1 MATIFKT
8 VEDVKK
14 AFRNVANGADV
25 LPRHG
30 GFRYGDIDKHSA
42 VLEEILDSDYN
53 KISGFSRSEIFE
65 AVSHLQT
72 QFGTNAYLTDCRAN
86 RVNVSENLYAGIDL
100 KECEDNY
107 FSTVSE
113 AFEATTAQQ
122 APYPV
127 PSISFVTYRYEKS
140 VLPFLCHLF
149 DLRGNRGLV
158 YFQKI
163 TSVNSLGDIKAGDE
177 LGRAGRMPKQP
188 NHAYVATHITNE
200 EIGELADGTTEYE
213 FELNFVP
220 QPGTV
225 VITLDGHTGYFQD
238 FQAEKAQ
245 NNEAILT
252 PVAEALGMATMTY
265 PTEAQQEAGVKTK
278 VKINLAAA
286 GAAGLKVR
294 ADYNRDVE
302 THQGGVERQAKF
314 TMSVEAEHIVTEN
327 ISIYT
332 ETNLYQEALSRAIFG
347 LDWNDEVDRAMAMIY
362 NKEMANKVITE
373 IREKIPATNLLTHD
387 ITSTLAQLDTSVPIG
402 AGSGDNK
409 LFNVQFLA
417 IVMGALNKVINKAS
431 GIDARRFT
439 TFVVNIDVLPI
450 FEGMAKYTQTTVD
463 QEDQMGGMFLAGT
476 YDGIPVVAGYDPII
490 PEGEVIGLFKSKRQD
505 FLTPYVLG
513 TFMDP
518 VIRDIYDQDNLSINK
533 KQMIATIGGKNIAPQ
548 LTGKLTI
555 TGISDLLGI

>member
-1 MATIFKT
+1 MATKFKT

-14 AFRNVANGADV
+14 AFRTVAAGADT

-72 QFGTNAYLTDCRAN
+72 QFGTNAYLSDCRAN
-86 RVNVSENLYAGIDL
+86 RVPVSESLYEGVNLSD
-100 KECEDNY
+100 CEDNY
-107 FSTVSE
+107 YSVCE

-127 PSISFVTYRYEKS
+127 PSISFVTYRYEKT

-163 TSVNSLGDIKAGDE
+163 TAVNGLGTIEKGDE
-177 LGRAGRMPKQP
+177 LGRAGRMPAQP
-188 NHAYVATHITNE
+188 NAFATTHIVNE
-200 EIGELADGTTEYE
+200 EIGELNDGVAEYE
-213 FELNFVP
+213 FELKFVP
-220 QPGTV
+220 HPGTLIV
-225 VITLDGHTGYFQD
+225 TLDGHTGYFQD

-245 NNEAILT
+245 DNKGILT
-252 PVAEALGMATMTY
+252 PVGEALGFATVEY
-265 PTEAQQEAGVKTK
+265 PTEAEQAASKKAK
-278 VKINLAAA
+278 VKINLAVA

-302 THQGGVERQAKF
+302 THQGGVERQARF

-327 ISIYT
+327 ISIFT

-373 IREKIPATNLLTHD
+373 IRDRIPATNLLSHD
-387 ITSTLAQLDTSVPIG
+387 ITSTLALPGGTATG
-402 AGSGDNK
+402 TGDNK
-409 LFNVQFLA
+409 IFNVQFLA
-417 IVMGALNKVINKAS
+417 IVMGALNKVINKSS

-450 FEGMAKYTQTTVD
+450 FEGMDKYTQTTVD

-490 PEGEVIGLFKSKRQD
+490 PEGEVIGLFKSKTQD

-533 KQMIATIGGKNIAPQ
+533 KQMIATIGGKNMAPQ

-555 TGISDLLGI
+555 AGINDLLGI

>member
-1 MATIFKT
+1 MATKFKT

-14 AFRNVANGADV
+14 AFRTVAAGADT

-72 QFGTNAYLTDCRAN
+72 QFGTNAYLSDCRAN
-86 RVNVSENLYAGIDL
+86 RVPVSESLYEGVNLSD
-100 KECEDNY
+100 CEDNY
-107 FSTVSE
+107 YSVCE

-127 PSISFVTYRYEKS
+127 PSISFVTYRYEKT

-163 TSVNSLGDIKAGDE
+163 TAVNSLGTIEKGDE
-177 LGRAGRMPKQP
+177 LGRAGRMPAQP
-188 NHAYVATHITNE
+188 NAFATTHIINE
-200 EIGELADGTTEYE
+200 EIGELNDGVAEYE
-213 FELNFVP
+213 FELKFVP
-220 QPGTV
+220 HPGTLIV
-225 VITLDGHTGYFQD
+225 TLDGHTGYFQD

-245 NNEAILT
+245 DNKGILT
-252 PVAEALGMATMTY
+252 PVGEALGFATVEY
-265 PTEAQQEAGVKTK
+265 PTEAEQAAGKKAK
-278 VKINLAAA
+278 VKINLAVA

-302 THQGGVERQAKF
+302 THQGGVERQARF

-327 ISIYT
+327 ISIFT

-373 IREKIPATNLLTHD
+373 IRDRIPATNLLSHD
-387 ITSTLAQLDTSVPIG
+387 ITSTLALPGGTATG
-402 AGSGDNK
+402 TGDNK
-409 LFNVQFLA
+409 IFNVQFLA
-417 IVMGALNKVINKAS
+417 IVMGALNKVINKSS

-450 FEGMAKYTQTTVD
+450 FEGMDKYTQTTVD

-490 PEGEVIGLFKSKRQD
+490 PEGEVIGLFKSKTQD

-533 KQMIATIGGKNIAPQ
+533 KQMIATIGGKNMAPQ

-555 TGISDLLGI
+555 AGINDLLGI

>member
-1 MATIFKT
+1 MATKFKT

-14 AFRNVANGADV
+14 AFRTVAAGADT

-72 QFGTNAYLTDCRAN
+72 QFGTNAYLSDCRAN
-86 RVNVSENLYAGIDL
+86 RVPVSESLYEGVNLSD
-100 KECEDNY
+100 CEDNY
-107 FSTVSE
+107 YSVCE

-127 PSISFVTYRYEKS
+127 PSISFVTYRYEKT

-163 TSVNSLGDIKAGDE
+163 TAVNSLGTIEKGDE
-177 LGRAGRMPKQP
+177 LGRAGRMPAQP
-188 NHAYVATHITNE
+188 NAFATTHIVNE
-200 EIGELADGTTEYE
+200 EIGELNDGVAEYE
-213 FELNFVP
+213 FELKFVP
-220 QPGTV
+220 HPGTLIV
-225 VITLDGHTGYFQD
+225 TLDGHTGYFQD

-245 NNEAILT
+245 DNKGILT
-252 PVAEALGMATMTY
+252 PVGEALGFATVEY
-265 PTEAQQEAGVKTK
+265 PTEAEQAAGKKAK
-278 VKINLAAA
+278 VKINLAVA

-302 THQGGVERQAKF
+302 THQGGVERQARF

-327 ISIYT
+327 ISIFT

-387 ITSTLAQLDTSVPIG
+387 ITSTLALPGGTATG
-402 AGSGDNK
+402 TGDNK
-409 LFNVQFLA
+409 IFNVQFLA
-417 IVMGALNKVINKAS
+417 IVMGALNKVINKSS

-450 FEGMAKYTQTTVD
+450 FEGMDKYTQTTVD

-490 PEGEVIGLFKSKRQD
+490 PEGEVIGLFKSKTQD

-555 TGISDLLGI
+555 AGINDLLGI

>member
-1 MATIFKT
+1 MATKFKT

-14 AFRNVANGADV
+14 AFRTVAAGADT

-53 KISGFSRSEIFE
+53 KVSGFSRSEIFE

-72 QFGTNAYLTDCRAN
+72 QFGTNAYLSDCRAN
-86 RVNVSENLYAGIDL
+86 RVPVSESLYEGVTL
-100 KECEDNY
+100 SECEDNY
-107 FSTVSE
+107 YSVCE

-127 PSISFVTYRYEKS
+127 PSISFVTYRYEKT

-163 TSVNSLGDIKAGDE
+163 TAVNSLGTIKEGDE
-177 LGRAGRMPKQP
+177 LGRAGRMPAQP
-188 NHAYVATHITNE
+188 NAFATTHIVNE
-200 EIGELADGTTEYE
+200 EIGELNDGVAEYE
-213 FELNFVP
+213 FELKFVP
-220 QPGTV
+220 HPGTLIV
-225 VITLDGHTGYFQD
+225 TLDGHTGYFQD

-245 NNEAILT
+245 DNKGILT
-252 PVAEALGMATMTY
+252 PVGEALGFATVEY
-265 PTEAQQEAGVKTK
+265 PTEAEQAAGKKAK
-278 VKINLAAA
+278 VKINLAVA
-286 GAAGLKVR
+286 GAKGLKVR

-302 THQGGVERQAKF
+302 THQGGVERQARF

-327 ISIYT
+327 ISIFT

-373 IREKIPATNLLTHD
+373 IRDRIPATNLLNHD
-387 ITSTLAQLDTSVPIG
+387 ITSTLALPGGTATG
-402 AGSGDNK
+402 TGDNK
-409 LFNVQFLA
+409 IFNVQFLA
-417 IVMGALNKVINKAS
+417 IVMGALNKVINKSS

-450 FEGMAKYTQTTVD
+450 FEGMDKYTQTTVD

-490 PEGEVIGLFKSKRQD
+490 PEGEVIGLFKSKTQD

-533 KQMIATIGGKNIAPQ
+533 KQMIATIGGKNMAPQ

-555 TGISDLLGI
+555 AGINDLLGI

>member
-1 MATIFKT
+1 MATKFKT

-14 AFRNVANGADV
+14 AFRTVAAGADT

-72 QFGTNAYLTDCRAN
+72 QFGTNAYLSDCRAN
-86 RVNVSENLYAGIDL
+86 RVPVSESLYEGVNLSD
-100 KECEDNY
+100 CEDNY
-107 FSTVSE
+107 YSVCE

-127 PSISFVTYRYEKS
+127 PSISFVTYRYEKT

-163 TSVNSLGDIKAGDE
+163 TAVNSLGTIEKGDE
-177 LGRAGRMPKQP
+177 LGRAGRMPAQP
-188 NHAYVATHITNE
+188 NAFATTHIVNE
-200 EIGELADGTTEYE
+200 EIGELNDGVAEYE
-213 FELNFVP
+213 FELKFVP
-220 QPGTV
+220 HPGTLIV
-225 VITLDGHTGYFQD
+225 TLDGHTGYFQD

-245 NNEAILT
+245 DNKGILT
-252 PVAEALGMATMTY
+252 PVGEALGFATVEY
-265 PTEAQQEAGVKTK
+265 PTEAEQAAGKKAK
-278 VKINLAAA
+278 VKINLAVA

-302 THQGGVERQAKF
+302 THQGGVERQARF

-327 ISIYT
+327 ISIFT

-387 ITSTLAQLDTSVPIG
+387 ITSTLALPGGTATG
-402 AGSGDNK
+402 TGDNK
-409 LFNVQFLA
+409 IFNVQFLA
-417 IVMGALNKVINKAS
+417 IVMGALNKVINKSS

-490 PEGEVIGLFKSKRQD
+490 PEGEVIGLFKSKSQD

-518 VIRDIYDQDNLSINK
+518 VIRDIYDQDNLAINK
-533 KQMIATIGGKNIAPQ
+533 KQMIATIGGKNMAPQ

-555 TGISDLLGI
+555 AGINDLLGI

>member
-1 MATIFKT
+1 MATKFKT

-14 AFRNVANGADV
+14 AFRTVAAGADT

-72 QFGTNAYLTDCRAN
+72 QFGTNAYLSDCRAN
-86 RVNVSENLYAGIDL
+86 RVPVSESLYEGVTL
-100 KECEDNY
+100 SECEDNY
-107 FSTVSE
+107 YSVCE

-127 PSISFVTYRYEKS
+127 PSISFVTYRYEKT

-163 TSVNSLGDIKAGDE
+163 TAVNSLGTIEKGDE
-177 LGRAGRMPKQP
+177 LGRAGRMPAQP
-188 NHAYVATHITNE
+188 NAFATTHIVNE
-200 EIGELADGTTEYE
+200 EIGELNDGVAEYE
-213 FELNFVP
+213 FELKFVP
-220 QPGTV
+220 HPGTLIV
-225 VITLDGHTGYFQD
+225 TLDGHTGYFQD

-245 NNEAILT
+245 DNKGILT
-252 PVAEALGMATMTY
+252 PVGEALGFATVEY
-265 PTEAQQEAGVKTK
+265 PTEAEQAAGKKAK
-278 VKINLAAA
+278 VKINLAVA

-302 THQGGVERQAKF
+302 THQGGVERQARF

-327 ISIYT
+327 ISIFT

-373 IREKIPATNLLTHD
+373 IRDRIPATNLLSHD
-387 ITSTLAQLDTSVPIG
+387 ITSTLALPGGTATG
-402 AGSGDNK
+402 TGDNK
-409 LFNVQFLA
+409 IFNVQFLA
-417 IVMGALNKVINKAS
+417 IVMGALNKVINKSS

-450 FEGMAKYTQTTVD
+450 FEGMDKYTQTTVD

-490 PEGEVIGLFKSKRQD
+490 PEGEVIGLFKSKTQD

-518 VIRDIYDQDNLSINK
+518 VIRDIYDQDNLAINK
-533 KQMIATIGGKNIAPQ
+533 KQMIATIGGKNMAPQ

-555 TGISDLLGI
+555 AGINDLLGI

>member
-1 MATIFKT
+1 MATKFKT

-14 AFRNVANGADV
+14 DFRKKKKEKNK
-25 LPRHG
+25 LHRQG
-30 GFRYGDIDKHSA
+30 GLRYGDIDKHSA

-53 KISGFSRSEIFE
+53 KVSGFSRSEIFE

-72 QFGTNAYLTDCRAN
+72 QFGTNAYLSDCRAN
-86 RVNVSENLYAGIDL
+86 RVPVSESLYEGVTL
-100 KECEDNY
+100 SECEDNY
-107 FSTVSE
+107 YSVCE

-127 PSISFVTYRYEKS
+127 PSISFVTYRYEKT

-163 TSVNSLGDIKAGDE
+163 TAVNSLGTIKEGDE
-177 LGRAGRMPKQP
+177 LGRAGRMPAQP
-188 NHAYVATHITNE
+188 NAFATTHIVNE
-200 EIGELADGTTEYE
+200 EIGELNDGVAEYE
-213 FELNFVP
+213 FELKFVP
-220 QPGTV
+220 HPGTLIV
-225 VITLDGHTGYFQD
+225 TLDGHTGYFQD

-245 NNEAILT
+245 DNKGILT
-252 PVAEALGMATMTY
+252 PVGEALGFATVEY
-265 PTEAQQEAGVKTK
+265 PTEAEQAAGKKAK
-278 VKINLAAA
+278 VKINLAVA

-302 THQGGVERQAKF
+302 THQGGVERQARF

-327 ISIYT
+327 ISIFT

-373 IREKIPATNLLTHD
+373 IRDRIPATNLLSHD
-387 ITSTLAQLDTSVPIG
+387 ITSTLALPGGTATG
-402 AGSGDNK
+402 TGDNK
-409 LFNVQFLA
+409 IFNVQFLA
-417 IVMGALNKVINKAS
+417 IVMGALNKVINKSS

-450 FEGMAKYTQTTVD
+450 FEGMDKYTQTTVD
-463 QEDQMGGMFLAGT
+463 QEEQMGGMFLAGT
-476 YDGIPVVAGYDPII
+476 YVVISVVACYDPII
-490 PEGEVIGLFKSKRQD
+490 PEVEVIGLFKSKSQD

-555 TGISDLLGI
+555 TGINDLLGI

>member
-1 MATIFKT
+1 MATKFKT

-14 AFRNVANGADV
+14 AFRTVAAGADT

-72 QFGTNAYLTDCRAN
+72 QFGTNAYLSDCRAN
-86 RVNVSENLYAGIDL
+86 RVPVSESLYEGVNLSD
-100 KECEDNY
+100 CEDNY
-107 FSTVSE
+107 YSVCE

-127 PSISFVTYRYEKS
+127 PSISFVTYRYEKT

-163 TSVNSLGDIKAGDE
+163 TAVNSLGTIEKGDE
-177 LGRAGRMPKQP
+177 LGRAGRMPAQP
-188 NHAYVATHITNE
+188 NAFATTHIINE
-200 EIGELADGTTEYE
+200 EIGELNDGVAEYE
-213 FELNFVP
+213 FELKFVP
-220 QPGTV
+220 HPGTLIV
-225 VITLDGHTGYFQD
+225 TLDGHTGYFQD

-245 NNEAILT
+245 DNKGILT
-252 PVAEALGMATMTY
+252 PVGEALGFATVEY
-265 PTEAQQEAGVKTK
+265 PTEAEQAAGKKAK
-278 VKINLAAA
+278 VKINLAVA

-302 THQGGVERQAKF
+302 THQGGVERQARF

-327 ISIYT
+327 ISIFT

-387 ITSTLAQLDTSVPIG
+387 ITSTLALPGGTATG
-402 AGSGDNK
+402 TGDNK
-409 LFNVQFLA
+409 IFNVQFLA
-417 IVMGALNKVINKAS
+417 IVMGALNKVINKSS

-450 FEGMAKYTQTTVD
+450 FEGMDKYTQTTVD

-490 PEGEVIGLFKSKRQD
+490 PEGEVIGLFKSKTQD

-533 KQMIATIGGKNIAPQ
+533 KQMIATIGGKNMAPQ

-555 TGISDLLGI
+555 AGINDLLGI

>member
-1 MATIFKT
+1 MATKFKT

-14 AFRNVANGADV
+14 AFRTVAAGADT

-53 KISGFSRSEIFE
+53 KVSGFSRSEIFE

-72 QFGTNAYLTDCRAN
+72 QFGTNAYLSDCRAN
-86 RVNVSENLYAGIDL
+86 RVPVSESLYEGVNLSD
-100 KECEDNY
+100 CEDNY
-107 FSTVSE
+107 YSVCE

-127 PSISFVTYRYEKS
+127 PSISFVTYRYEKT

-163 TSVNSLGDIKAGDE
+163 TAVNSLGTIEKGDE
-177 LGRAGRMPKQP
+177 LGRAGRMPAQP
-188 NHAYVATHITNE
+188 NAFATTHIVNE
-200 EIGELADGTTEYE
+200 EIGELNDGVAEYE
-213 FELNFVP
+213 FELKFVP
-220 QPGTV
+220 HPGTLIV
-225 VITLDGHTGYFQD
+225 TLDGHTGYFQD

-245 NNEAILT
+245 DNKGILT
-252 PVAEALGMATMTY
+252 PVGEALGFATVEY
-265 PTEAQQEAGVKTK
+265 PTEAEQAAGKKAK

-302 THQGGVERQAKF
+302 THQGGVERQARF

-327 ISIYT
+327 ISVFT

-373 IREKIPATNLLTHD
+373 IRDRIPATNLLSHD
-387 ITSTLAQLDTSVPIG
+387 ITSTLALPGGTATG
-402 AGSGDNK
+402 TGDNK
-409 LFNVQFLA
+409 IFNVQFLA
-417 IVMGALNKVINKAS
+417 IVMGALNKVINKSS

-450 FEGMAKYTQTTVD
+450 FEGMDKYTQTTVD

-490 PEGEVIGLFKSKRQD
+490 PEGEVIGLFKSKSQD

-533 KQMIATIGGKNIAPQ
+533 KQMIATIGGKNMAPQ

-555 TGISDLLGI
+555 AGINDLLGI

>member
-1 MATIFKT
+1 MATKFKT

-14 AFRNVANGADV
+14 AFRTVAAGADT

-72 QFGTNAYLTDCRAN
+72 QFGTNAYLSDCRAN
-86 RVNVSENLYAGIDL
+86 RVPVSESLYEGVNLSD
-100 KECEDNY
+100 CEDNY
-107 FSTVSE
+107 YSVCE

-127 PSISFVTYRYEKS
+127 PSISFVTYRYEKT

-163 TSVNSLGDIKAGDE
+163 TAVNGLGTIEKGDE
-177 LGRAGRMPKQP
+177 LGRAGRMPAQP
-188 NHAYVATHITNE
+188 NAFATTHIVNE
-200 EIGELADGTTEYE
+200 EIGELNDGVAEYE
-213 FELNFVP
+213 FELKFVP
-220 QPGTV
+220 HPGTLIV
-225 VITLDGHTGYFQD
+225 TLDGHTGYFQD

-245 NNEAILT
+245 DNKGILT
-252 PVAEALGMATMTY
+252 PVGEALGFATVEY
-265 PTEAQQEAGVKTK
+265 PTEAEQAAGKKAK
-278 VKINLAAA
+278 VKINLAVA

-302 THQGGVERQAKF
+302 THQGGVERQARF

-327 ISIYT
+327 ISIFT

-387 ITSTLAQLDTSVPIG
+387 ITSTLALPGGTATG
-402 AGSGDNK
+402 TGDNK
-409 LFNVQFLA
+409 IFNVQFLA
-417 IVMGALNKVINKAS
+417 IVMGALNKVINKSS

-450 FEGMAKYTQTTVD
+450 FEGMDKYTQTTVD

-490 PEGEVIGLFKSKRQD
+490 PEGEVIGLFKSKTQD

-555 TGISDLLGI
+555 TGINDLLGI

>member
-1 MATIFKT
+1 MATKFKT

-14 AFRNVANGADV
+14 AFRTVAAGADT

-72 QFGTNAYLTDCRAN
+72 QFGTNAYLSDCRAN
-86 RVNVSENLYAGIDL
+86 RVPVSESLYEGVTL
-100 KECEDNY
+100 SECEDNY
-107 FSTVSE
+107 YSVCE

-127 PSISFVTYRYEKS
+127 PSISFVTYRYEKT

-163 TSVNSLGDIKAGDE
+163 TAVNGLGTIEKGDE
-177 LGRAGRMPKQP
+177 LGRAGRMPAQP
-188 NHAYVATHITNE
+188 NAFATTHIVNE
-200 EIGELADGTTEYE
+200 EIGELNDGVAEYE
-213 FELNFVP
+213 FELKFVP
-220 QPGTV
+220 HPGTLIV
-225 VITLDGHTGYFQD
+225 TLDGHTGYFQD

-245 NNEAILT
+245 DNKGILT
-252 PVAEALGMATMTY
+252 PVGEALGFATVEY
-265 PTEAQQEAGVKTK
+265 PTEAEQAAGKKAK
-278 VKINLAAA
+278 VKINLAVA

-302 THQGGVERQAKF
+302 THQGGVERQARF

-327 ISIYT
+327 ISIFT

-387 ITSTLAQLDTSVPIG
+387 ITSTLALPGGTATG
-402 AGSGDNK
+402 TGDNK
-409 LFNVQFLA
+409 IFNVQFLA
-417 IVMGALNKVINKAS
+417 IVMGALNKVINKSS

-450 FEGMAKYTQTTVD
+450 FEGMDKYTQTTVD

-490 PEGEVIGLFKSKRQD
+490 PEGEVIGLFKSKTQD

-533 KQMIATIGGKNIAPQ
+533 KQMIATIGGKNMAPQ

-555 TGISDLLGI
+555 AGINDLLGI

>member
-1 MATIFKT
+1 MATKFKT

-14 AFRNVANGADV
+14 AFRTVAAGADT

-72 QFGTNAYLTDCRAN
+72 QFGTNAYLSDCRAN
-86 RVNVSENLYAGIDL
+86 RVPVSESLYEGVTL
-100 KECEDNY
+100 SECEDNY
-107 FSTVSE
+107 YSVCE

-127 PSISFVTYRYEKS
+127 PSISFVTYRYEKT

-163 TSVNSLGDIKAGDE
+163 TAVNSLGTIKEGDE
-177 LGRAGRMPKQP
+177 LGRAGRMPAQP
-188 NHAYVATHITNE
+188 NAFATTHIVNE
-200 EIGELADGTTEYE
+200 EIGELNDGVAEYE
-213 FELNFVP
+213 FELKFVP
-220 QPGTV
+220 HPGTLIV
-225 VITLDGHTGYFQD
+225 TLDGHTGYFQD

-245 NNEAILT
+245 DNKGILT
-252 PVAEALGMATMTY
+252 PVGEALGFATVEY
-265 PTEAQQEAGVKTK
+265 PTEAEQAAGKKAK

-302 THQGGVERQAKF
+302 THQGGVERQARF

-327 ISIYT
+327 ISIFT

-387 ITSTLAQLDTSVPIG
+387 ITSTLALPGGTATG
-402 AGSGDNK
+402 TGDNK
-409 LFNVQFLA
+409 IFNVQFLA
-417 IVMGALNKVINKAS
+417 IVMGALNKVINKSS

-450 FEGMAKYTQTTVD
+450 FEGMDKYTQTTVD

-490 PEGEVIGLFKSKRQD
+490 PEGEVIGLFKSKTQD

-518 VIRDIYDQDNLSINK
+518 VIRDIYDPDNLSINK

-555 TGISDLLGI
+555 TGINDLLGI

>member
-1 MATIFKT
+1 MATKFKT

-14 AFRNVANGADV
+14 AFRTVAAGADT

-53 KISGFSRSEIFE
+53 KVSGFSRSEIFE

-72 QFGTNAYLTDCRAN
+72 QFGTNAYLSDCRAN
-86 RVNVSENLYAGIDL
+86 RVPVSESLYEGVTL
-100 KECEDNY
+100 SECEDNY
-107 FSTVSE
+107 YSVCE

-127 PSISFVTYRYEKS
+127 PSISFVTYRYEKT

-163 TSVNSLGDIKAGDE
+163 TAVNSLGTIKEGDE
-177 LGRAGRMPKQP
+177 LGRAGRMPAQP
-188 NHAYVATHITNE
+188 NAFATTHIVNE
-200 EIGELADGTTEYE
+200 EIGELNDGVAEYE
-213 FELNFVP
+213 FELKFVP
-220 QPGTV
+220 HPGTLIV
-225 VITLDGHTGYFQD
+225 TLDGHTGYFQD

-245 NNEAILT
+245 DNKGILT
-252 PVAEALGMATMTY
+252 PVGEALGFATVEY
-265 PTEAQQEAGVKTK
+265 PTEAEQAAGKKAK

-302 THQGGVERQAKF
+302 THQGGVERQARF

-327 ISIYT
+327 ISVFT

-387 ITSTLAQLDTSVPIG
+387 ITSTLALPGGTATG
-402 AGSGDNK
+402 TGDNK
-409 LFNVQFLA
+409 IFNVQFLA
-417 IVMGALNKVINKAS
+417 IVMGALNKVINKSS

-450 FEGMAKYTQTTVD
+450 FEGMDKYTQTTVD

-490 PEGEVIGLFKSKRQD
+490 PEGEVIGLFKSKSQD

-555 TGISDLLGI
+555 TGINDLLGI

>member
-1 MATIFKT
+1 MATKFKT

-14 AFRNVANGADV
+14 AFRTVAAGADT

-53 KISGFSRSEIFE
+53 KVSGFSRSEIFE

-72 QFGTNAYLTDCRAN
+72 QFGTNAYLSDCRAN
-86 RVNVSENLYAGIDL
+86 RVPVSESLYEGVTL
-100 KECEDNY
+100 SECEDNY
-107 FSTVSE
+107 YSVCE

-127 PSISFVTYRYEKS
+127 PSISFVTYRYEKT

-163 TSVNSLGDIKAGDE
+163 TAVNSLGTIEKGDE
-177 LGRAGRMPKQP
+177 LGRAGRMPAQP
-188 NHAYVATHITNE
+188 NAFATTHIVNE
-200 EIGELADGTTEYE
+200 EIGELNDGVAEYE
-213 FELNFVP
+213 FELKFVP
-220 QPGTV
+220 HPGTLIV
-225 VITLDGHTGYFQD
+225 TLDGHTGYFQD

-245 NNEAILT
+245 DNKGILT
-252 PVAEALGMATMTY
+252 PVGEALGFATVEY
-265 PTEAQQEAGVKTK
+265 PTEAEQAAGKKAK
-278 VKINLAAA
+278 VKINLAVA
-286 GAAGLKVR
+286 GAKGLKVR

-302 THQGGVERQAKF
+302 THQGGVERQARF

-327 ISIYT
+327 ISIFT

-387 ITSTLAQLDTSVPIG
+387 ITSTLALPGGTATG
-402 AGSGDNK
+402 TGDNK
-409 LFNVQFLA
+409 IFNVQFLA
-417 IVMGALNKVINKAS
+417 IVMGALNKVINKSS

-450 FEGMAKYTQTTVD
+450 FEGMDKYTQTTVD

-490 PEGEVIGLFKSKRQD
+490 PEGEVIGLFKSKTQD

-533 KQMIATIGGKNIAPQ
+533 KQMIATIGGKNMAPQ

-555 TGISDLLGI
+555 AGINDLLGI

>member
-1 MATIFKT
+1 MATKFKT

-14 AFRNVANGADV
+14 AFRTVAAGADT

-72 QFGTNAYLTDCRAN
+72 QFGTNAYLSDCRAN
-86 RVNVSENLYAGIDL
+86 RVPVSESLYEGVTL
-100 KECEDNY
+100 SECEDNY
-107 FSTVSE
+107 YSVCE

-127 PSISFVTYRYEKS
+127 PSISFVTYRYEKT

-163 TSVNSLGDIKAGDE
+163 TAVNSLGTIEKGDE
-177 LGRAGRMPKQP
+177 LGRAGRMPAQP
-188 NHAYVATHITNE
+188 NAFATTHIVNE
-200 EIGELADGTTEYE
+200 EIGELNDGVAEYE
-213 FELNFVP
+213 FELKFVP
-220 QPGTV
+220 HPGTLIV
-225 VITLDGHTGYFQD
+225 TLDGHTGYFQD

-245 NNEAILT
+245 DNKGILT
-252 PVAEALGMATMTY
+252 PVGEALGFATVEY
-265 PTEAQQEAGVKTK
+265 PTEAEQAAGKKAK
-278 VKINLAAA
+278 VKINLAVA

-302 THQGGVERQAKF
+302 THQGGVERQARF

-327 ISIYT
+327 ISIFT

-373 IREKIPATNLLTHD
+373 IRDRIPATNLLNHD
-387 ITSTLAQLDTSVPIG
+387 ITSTLALPGGTATG
-402 AGSGDNK
+402 TGDNK
-409 LFNVQFLA
+409 IFNVQFLA
-417 IVMGALNKVINKAS
+417 IVMGALNKVINKSS

-450 FEGMAKYTQTTVD
+450 FEGMDKYTQTTVD
-463 QEDQMGGMFLAGT
+463 QEDQMGG
-476 YDGIPVVAGYDPII
+476 
-490 PEGEVIGLFKSKRQD
+490 
-505 FLTPYVLG
+505 
-513 TFMDP
+513 
-518 VIRDIYDQDNLSINK
+518 
-533 KQMIATIGGKNIAPQ
+533 
-548 LTGKLTI
+548 
-555 TGISDLLGI
+555 ISWYLRRNPCCSWL

>member
-1 MATIFKT
+1 MATKFKT

-14 AFRNVANGADV
+14 AFRTVAAGADT

-53 KISGFSRSEIFE
+53 KVSGFSRSEIFE

-72 QFGTNAYLTDCRAN
+72 QFGTNAYLSDCRAN
-86 RVNVSENLYAGIDL
+86 RVPVSESLYEGVTL
-100 KECEDNY
+100 SECEDNY
-107 FSTVSE
+107 YSVCE

-127 PSISFVTYRYEKS
+127 PSISFVTYRYEKT

-149 DLRGNRGLV
+149 DLRGSRGLV

-163 TSVNSLGDIKAGDE
+163 TAVNSLGTIKEGDE
-177 LGRAGRMPKQP
+177 LGRAGRMPAQP
-188 NHAYVATHITNE
+188 NAFATTHIVNE
-200 EIGELADGTTEYE
+200 EIGELNDGVAEYE
-213 FELNFVP
+213 FELKFVP
-220 QPGTV
+220 HPGTLIV
-225 VITLDGHTGYFQD
+225 TLDGHTGYFQD

-245 NNEAILT
+245 DNKGILT
-252 PVAEALGMATMTY
+252 PVGEALGFATVEY
-265 PTEAQQEAGVKTK
+265 PTEAEQAAGKKAK
-278 VKINLAAA
+278 VKINLAVA

-302 THQGGVERQAKF
+302 THQGGVERQARF

-327 ISIYT
+327 ISIFT

-373 IREKIPATNLLTHD
+373 IRDRIPATNLLSHD
-387 ITSTLAQLDTSVPIG
+387 ITSTLALPGGTATG
-402 AGSGDNK
+402 TGDNK
-409 LFNVQFLA
+409 IFNVQFLA
-417 IVMGALNKVINKAS
+417 IVMGALNKVINKSS

-450 FEGMAKYTQTTVD
+450 FEGMDKYTQTTVD

-490 PEGEVIGLFKSKRQD
+490 PEGEVIGLFKSKSQD

-533 KQMIATIGGKNIAPQ
+533 KQMIATIGGKNMAPQ

-555 TGISDLLGI
+555 TGINDLLGI

>member
-1 MATIFKT
+1 MATKFKT

-14 AFRNVANGADV
+14 AFRTVAAGADT

-72 QFGTNAYLTDCRAN
+72 QFGTNAYLSDCRAN
-86 RVNVSENLYAGIDL
+86 RVPVSESLYEGVNLSD
-100 KECEDNY
+100 CEDNY
-107 FSTVSE
+107 YSVCE

-127 PSISFVTYRYEKS
+127 PSISFVTYRYEKT

-163 TSVNSLGDIKAGDE
+163 TAVNGLGTIEKGDE
-177 LGRAGRMPKQP
+177 LGRAGRMPAQP
-188 NHAYVATHITNE
+188 NAFATTHIVNE
-200 EIGELADGTTEYE
+200 EIGELNDGVAEYE
-213 FELNFVP
+213 FELKFVP
-220 QPGTV
+220 HPGTLIV
-225 VITLDGHTGYFQD
+225 TLDGHTGYFQD

-245 NNEAILT
+245 DNKGILT
-252 PVAEALGMATMTY
+252 PVGEALGFATVEY
-265 PTEAQQEAGVKTK
+265 PTEAEQAAGKKAK
-278 VKINLAAA
+278 VKINLAVA

-302 THQGGVERQAKF
+302 THQGGVERQARF

-327 ISIYT
+327 ISIFT

-373 IREKIPATNLLTHD
+373 IRDRIPATNLLNHD
-387 ITSTLAQLDTSVPIG
+387 ITSTLALPGGTATG
-402 AGSGDNK
+402 TGDNK
-409 LFNVQFLA
+409 IFNVQFLA
-417 IVMGALNKVINKAS
+417 IVMGALNKVINKSS

-450 FEGMAKYTQTTVD
+450 FEGMDKYTQTTVD

-490 PEGEVIGLFKSKRQD
+490 PEGEVIGLFKSKTQD

-533 KQMIATIGGKNIAPQ
+533 KQMIATIGGKNMAPQ

-555 TGISDLLGI
+555 AGINDLLGI

>member
-1 MATIFKT
+1 MATKFKT

-14 AFRNVANGADV
+14 AFRTVAAGADT

-72 QFGTNAYLTDCRAN
+72 QFGTNAYLSDCRAN
-86 RVNVSENLYAGIDL
+86 RVPVSESLYEGVNLSD
-100 KECEDNY
+100 CEDNY
-107 FSTVSE
+107 YSVCE

-127 PSISFVTYRYEKS
+127 PSISFVTYRYEKT

-163 TSVNSLGDIKAGDE
+163 TAVNSLGTIEKGDE
-177 LGRAGRMPKQP
+177 LGRAGRMPAQP
-188 NHAYVATHITNE
+188 NAFATTHIVNE
-200 EIGELADGTTEYE
+200 EIGELNDGVAEYE
-213 FELNFVP
+213 FELKFVP
-220 QPGTV
+220 HPGTLIV
-225 VITLDGHTGYFQD
+225 TLDGHTGYFQD

-245 NNEAILT
+245 DNKGILT
-252 PVAEALGMATMTY
+252 PVGEALGFATVEY
-265 PTEAQQEAGVKTK
+265 PTEAEQAAGKKAK
-278 VKINLAAA
+278 VKINLAVA
-286 GAAGLKVR
+286 GAKGLKVR

-302 THQGGVERQAKF
+302 THQGGVERQARF

-327 ISIYT
+327 ISIFT

-373 IREKIPATNLLTHD
+373 IRDRIPATNLLNHD
-387 ITSTLAQLDTSVPIG
+387 ITSTLALPGGTATG
-402 AGSGDNK
+402 TGDNK
-409 LFNVQFLA
+409 IFNVQFLA
-417 IVMGALNKVINKAS
+417 IVMGALNKVINKSS

-450 FEGMAKYTQTTVD
+450 FEGMDKYTQTTID

-490 PEGEVIGLFKSKRQD
+490 PEGEVIGLFKSKSQD

-533 KQMIATIGGKNIAPQ
+533 KQMIATIGGKNMAPQ

-555 TGISDLLGI
+555 AGINDLLGI

>member
-1 MATIFKT
+1 MATKFKT

-14 AFRNVANGADV
+14 AFRTVAAGADT

-53 KISGFSRSEIFE
+53 KVSGFSRSEIFE

-72 QFGTNAYLTDCRAN
+72 QFGTNAYLSDCRAN
-86 RVNVSENLYAGIDL
+86 RVPVSESLYEGVTL
-100 KECEDNY
+100 SECEDNY
-107 FSTVSE
+107 YSVCE

-127 PSISFVTYRYEKS
+127 PSISFVTYRYEKT

-163 TSVNSLGDIKAGDE
+163 TAVNSLGTIEKGDE
-177 LGRAGRMPKQP
+177 LGRAGRMPAQP
-188 NHAYVATHITNE
+188 NAFATTHIVNE
-200 EIGELADGTTEYE
+200 EIGELNDGVAEYE
-213 FELNFVP
+213 FELKFVP
-220 QPGTV
+220 HPGTLIV
-225 VITLDGHTGYFQD
+225 TLDGHTGYFQD

-245 NNEAILT
+245 DNKGILT
-252 PVAEALGMATMTY
+252 PVGEALGFATVEY
-265 PTEAQQEAGVKTK
+265 PTEAEQAAGKKAK

-302 THQGGVERQAKF
+302 THQGGVERQARF

-327 ISIYT
+327 ISVFT

-373 IREKIPATNLLTHD
+373 IRDRIPATNLLSHD
-387 ITSTLAQLDTSVPIG
+387 ITSTLALPGGTATG
-402 AGSGDNK
+402 TGDNK
-409 LFNVQFLA
+409 IFNVQFLA

-450 FEGMAKYTQTTVD
+450 FEGMDKYTQTTVD

-490 PEGEVIGLFKSKRQD
+490 PEGEVIGLFKSKSQD

-555 TGISDLLGI
+555 TGINDLLGI

>member
-1 MATIFKT
+1 MATKFKT

-14 AFRNVANGADV
+14 AFRTVAAGADT

-72 QFGTNAYLTDCRAN
+72 QFGTNAYLSDCRAN
-86 RVNVSENLYAGIDL
+86 RVPVSESLYEGVTL
-100 KECEDNY
+100 SECEDNY
-107 FSTVSE
+107 YSVCE

-127 PSISFVTYRYEKS
+127 PSISFVTYRYEKT

-163 TSVNSLGDIKAGDE
+163 TAVNSLGTIKEGDE
-177 LGRAGRMPKQP
+177 LGRAGRMPAQP
-188 NHAYVATHITNE
+188 NAFATTHIVNE
-200 EIGELADGTTEYE
+200 EIGELNDGVAEYE
-213 FELNFVP
+213 FELKFVP
-220 QPGTV
+220 HPGTLIV
-225 VITLDGHTGYFQD
+225 TLDGHTGYFQD

-245 NNEAILT
+245 DNKGILT
-252 PVAEALGMATMTY
+252 PVGEALGFATVEY
-265 PTEAQQEAGVKTK
+265 PTEAEQAAGKKAK
-278 VKINLAAA
+278 VKINLAVA

-302 THQGGVERQAKF
+302 THQGGVERQARF

-327 ISIYT
+327 ISIFT

-387 ITSTLAQLDTSVPIG
+387 ITSTLALPGGTATG
-402 AGSGDNK
+402 TGDNK
-409 LFNVQFLA
+409 IFNVQFLA
-417 IVMGALNKVINKAS
+417 IVMGALNKVINKSS

-450 FEGMAKYTQTTVD
+450 FEGMDKYTQTTVD

-490 PEGEVIGLFKSKRQD
+490 PEGEVIGLFKSKTQD

-518 VIRDIYDQDNLSINK
+518 VIRDIYDQDNLAINK
-533 KQMIATIGGKNIAPQ
+533 KQMIATIGGKNMAPQ

-555 TGISDLLGI
+555 AGINDLLGI

>member
-1 MATIFKT
+1 MATKFKT

-14 AFRNVANGADV
+14 AFRTVAAGADT

-72 QFGTNAYLTDCRAN
+72 QFGTNAYLSDCRAN
-86 RVNVSENLYAGIDL
+86 RVPVSESLYEGVNLSD
-100 KECEDNY
+100 CEDNY
-107 FSTVSE
+107 YSVCE

-127 PSISFVTYRYEKS
+127 PSISFVTYRYEKT

-163 TSVNSLGDIKAGDE
+163 TAVNSLGTIEKGDE
-177 LGRAGRMPKQP
+177 LGRAGRMPAQP
-188 NHAYVATHITNE
+188 NAFATTHIVNE
-200 EIGELADGTTEYE
+200 EIGELNDGVAEYE
-213 FELNFVP
+213 FELKFVP
-220 QPGTV
+220 HPGTLIV
-225 VITLDGHTGYFQD
+225 TLDGHTGYFQD

-245 NNEAILT
+245 DNKGILT
-252 PVAEALGMATMTY
+252 PVGEALGFATVEY
-265 PTEAQQEAGVKTK
+265 PTEAEQAAGKKAK
-278 VKINLAAA
+278 VKINLAVA

-302 THQGGVERQAKF
+302 THQGGVERQARF

-327 ISIYT
+327 ISIFT

-387 ITSTLAQLDTSVPIG
+387 ITSTLALPGGTATG
-402 AGSGDNK
+402 TGDNK
-409 LFNVQFLA
+409 IFNVQFLA
-417 IVMGALNKVINKAS
+417 IVMGALNKVINKSS

-450 FEGMAKYTQTTVD
+450 FEGMDKYTQTTVD

-490 PEGEVIGLFKSKRQD
+490 PEGEVIGLFKSKTQD

-518 VIRDIYDQDNLSINK
+518 VIRDIYDQDNLSLNK
-533 KQMIATIGGKNIAPQ
+533 KHMIATIGGKNMAPQ

-555 TGISDLLGI
+555 AGINDLLGI

>member
-1 MATIFKT
+1 MATKFKT

-14 AFRNVANGADV
+14 AFRTVAAGADT

-65 AVSHLQT
+65 AVSHFQT
-72 QFGTNAYLTDCRAN
+72 QFGTNAYLSDCRAN
-86 RVNVSENLYAGIDL
+86 RVPVSESLYEGVNLSD
-100 KECEDNY
+100 CEDNY
-107 FSTVSE
+107 YSVCE

-127 PSISFVTYRYEKS
+127 PSISFVTYRYEKT

-163 TSVNSLGDIKAGDE
+163 TAVNSLGTIEKGDE
-177 LGRAGRMPKQP
+177 LGRAGRMPAQP
-188 NHAYVATHITNE
+188 NAFATTHIVNE
-200 EIGELADGTTEYE
+200 EIGELNDGVAEYE
-213 FELNFVP
+213 FELKFVP
-220 QPGTV
+220 HPGTLIV
-225 VITLDGHTGYFQD
+225 TLDGHTGYFQD

-245 NNEAILT
+245 DNKGILT
-252 PVAEALGMATMTY
+252 PVGEALGFATVEY
-265 PTEAQQEAGVKTK
+265 PTEAEQAAGKKAK
-278 VKINLAAA
+278 VKINLAVA

-302 THQGGVERQAKF
+302 THQGGVERQARF

-327 ISIYT
+327 ISIFT

-373 IREKIPATNLLTHD
+373 IRDRIPATNLLNHD
-387 ITSTLAQLDTSVPIG
+387 ITSTLALPGGTATG
-402 AGSGDNK
+402 TGDNK
-409 LFNVQFLA
+409 IFNVQFLA
-417 IVMGALNKVINKAS
+417 IVMGALNKVINKSS

-450 FEGMAKYTQTTVD
+450 FEGMDKYTQTTVD

-490 PEGEVIGLFKSKRQD
+490 PEGEVIGLFKSKTQD

-533 KQMIATIGGKNIAPQ
+533 KQMIATIGGKNMAPQ

-555 TGISDLLGI
+555 AGINDLLGI

>member
-1 MATIFKT
+1 MATKFKT

-14 AFRNVANGADV
+14 AFRTVAAGADT

-53 KISGFSRSEIFE
+53 KVSGFSRSEIFE

-72 QFGTNAYLTDCRAN
+72 QFGTNAYLSDCRAN
-86 RVNVSENLYAGIDL
+86 RVPVSESLYEGVTL
-100 KECEDNY
+100 SECEDNY
-107 FSTVSE
+107 YSVCE

-127 PSISFVTYRYEKS
+127 PSISFVTYRYEKT

-163 TSVNSLGDIKAGDE
+163 TAVNSLGTIKEGDE
-177 LGRAGRMPKQP
+177 LGRAGRMPAQP
-188 NHAYVATHITNE
+188 NAFATTHIVNE
-200 EIGELADGTTEYE
+200 EIGELNDGVAEYE
-213 FELNFVP
+213 FELKFVP
-220 QPGTV
+220 HPGTLIV
-225 VITLDGHTGYFQD
+225 TLDGHTGYFQD

-245 NNEAILT
+245 DNKGILT
-252 PVAEALGMATMTY
+252 PVGEALGFATVEY
-265 PTEAQQEAGVKTK
+265 PTEAEQAAGKKAK

-302 THQGGVERQAKF
+302 THQGGVERQARF

-327 ISIYT
+327 ISVFT

-373 IREKIPATNLLTHD
+373 IRDRIPATNLLSHD
-387 ITSTLAQLDTSVPIG
+387 ITSTLALPGGTATG
-402 AGSGDNK
+402 TGDNK
-409 LFNVQFLA
+409 IFNVQFLA

-450 FEGMAKYTQTTVD
+450 FEGMDKYTQTTVD

-490 PEGEVIGLFKSKRQD
+490 PEGEVIGLFKSKSQD

-555 TGISDLLGI
+555 TGINDLLGI

>member
-1 MATIFKT
+1 MATKFKT

-14 AFRNVANGADV
+14 AFRTVAAGADT

-53 KISGFSRSEIFE
+53 KVSGFSRSEIFE

-72 QFGTNAYLTDCRAN
+72 QFGTNAYLSDCRAN
-86 RVNVSENLYAGIDL
+86 RVPVSESLYEGVNLSD
-100 KECEDNY
+100 CEDNY
-107 FSTVSE
+107 YSVCE

-127 PSISFVTYRYEKS
+127 PSISFVTYRYEKT

-163 TSVNSLGDIKAGDE
+163 TAVNSLGTIEKGDE
-177 LGRAGRMPKQP
+177 LGRAGRMPAQP
-188 NHAYVATHITNE
+188 NAFATTHIVNE
-200 EIGELADGTTEYE
+200 EIGELNDGVAEYE
-213 FELNFVP
+213 FELKFVP
-220 QPGTV
+220 HPGTLIV
-225 VITLDGHTGYFQD
+225 TLDGHTGYFQD

-245 NNEAILT
+245 DNKGILT
-252 PVAEALGMATMTY
+252 PVGEALGFATVEY
-265 PTEAQQEAGVKTK
+265 PTEAEQAAGKKAK

-302 THQGGVERQAKF
+302 THQGGVERQARF

-327 ISIYT
+327 ISIFT

-373 IREKIPATNLLTHD
+373 IRDRIPATNLLSHD
-387 ITSTLAQLDTSVPIG
+387 ITSTLALPGGTATG
-402 AGSGDNK
+402 TGDNK
-409 LFNVQFLA
+409 IFNVQFLG
-417 IVMGALNKVINKAS
+417 IVMGALNKVINKSS

-450 FEGMAKYTQTTVD
+450 FEGMDKYTQTTVD

-490 PEGEVIGLFKSKRQD
+490 PEGEVIGLFKSKSQD
-505 FLTPYVLG
+505 LLTPYVLG

-533 KQMIATIGGKNIAPQ
+533 KQMIATIGGKNMAPQ

-555 TGISDLLGI
+555 AGINDLLGI

>member
-1 MATIFKT
+1 MATKFKT

-14 AFRNVANGADV
+14 AFRTVAAGADT

-72 QFGTNAYLTDCRAN
+72 QFGTNAYLSDCRAN
-86 RVNVSENLYAGIDL
+86 RVPVSESLYEGVNLSD
-100 KECEDNY
+100 CEDNY
-107 FSTVSE
+107 YSVCE

-127 PSISFVTYRYEKS
+127 PSISFVTYRYEKT

-163 TSVNSLGDIKAGDE
+163 TAVNSLGTIEKGDE
-177 LGRAGRMPKQP
+177 LGRAGRMPAQP
-188 NHAYVATHITNE
+188 NAFATTHIVNE
-200 EIGELADGTTEYE
+200 EIGELNDGVAEYE
-213 FELNFVP
+213 FELKFVP
-220 QPGTV
+220 HPGTLIV
-225 VITLDGHTGYFQD
+225 TLDGHTGYFQD

-245 NNEAILT
+245 DNKGILT
-252 PVAEALGMATMTY
+252 PVGEALGFATVEY
-265 PTEAQQEAGVKTK
+265 PTEAEQAAGKKAK
-278 VKINLAAA
+278 VKINLAVA

-302 THQGGVERQAKF
+302 THQGGVERQARF

-327 ISIYT
+327 ISIFT

-373 IREKIPATNLLTHD
+373 IRDRIPATNLLNHD
-387 ITSTLAQLDTSVPIG
+387 ITSTLALPGGTATG
-402 AGSGDNK
+402 TGDNK
-409 LFNVQFLA
+409 IFNVQFLA
-417 IVMGALNKVINKAS
+417 IVMGALNKVINKSS

-450 FEGMAKYTQTTVD
+450 FEGMDKYTQTTVD

-490 PEGEVIGLFKSKRQD
+490 PEGEVIGLFKSKSQD

-533 KQMIATIGGKNIAPQ
+533 KQMIATIGGKNMAPQ

-555 TGISDLLGI
+555 AGINDLLGI

>member
-1 MATIFKT
+1 MATKFKT

-14 AFRNVANGADV
+14 AFRTVAAGADT

-72 QFGTNAYLTDCRAN
+72 QFGTNAYLSDCRAN
-86 RVNVSENLYAGIDL
+86 RVPVSESLYEGVTL
-100 KECEDNY
+100 SECEDNY
-107 FSTVSE
+107 YSVCE

-127 PSISFVTYRYEKS
+127 PSISFVTYRYEKT

-163 TSVNSLGDIKAGDE
+163 TAVNSLGTIEKGDE
-177 LGRAGRMPKQP
+177 LGRAGRMPAQP
-188 NHAYVATHITNE
+188 NAFATTHIVNE
-200 EIGELADGTTEYE
+200 EIGELNDGVAEYE
-213 FELNFVP
+213 FELKFVP
-220 QPGTV
+220 HPGTLIV
-225 VITLDGHTGYFQD
+225 TLDGHTGYFQD

-245 NNEAILT
+245 DNKGILT
-252 PVAEALGMATMTY
+252 PVGEALGFATVEY
-265 PTEAQQEAGVKTK
+265 PTEAEQAAGKKAK
-278 VKINLAAA
+278 VKINLAVA

-302 THQGGVERQAKF
+302 THQGGVERQARF

-327 ISIYT
+327 ISIFT

-373 IREKIPATNLLTHD
+373 IRDRIPATNLLNHD
-387 ITSTLAQLDTSVPIG
+387 ITSTLALPGGTATG
-402 AGSGDNK
+402 TGDNK
-409 LFNVQFLA
+409 IFNVQFLA
-417 IVMGALNKVINKAS
+417 IVMGALNKVINKSS

-450 FEGMAKYTQTTVD
+450 FEGMDKYTQTTVD

-490 PEGEVIGLFKSKRQD
+490 PEGEVIGLFKSKSQD

-533 KQMIATIGGKNIAPQ
+533 KQMIATIGGKNMAPQ

-555 TGISDLLGI
+555 AGINDLLGI

>member
-1 MATIFKT
+1 MATKFKT

-14 AFRNVANGADV
+14 AFRTVAAGADT

-72 QFGTNAYLTDCRAN
+72 QFGTNAYLSDCRAN
-86 RVNVSENLYAGIDL
+86 RVPVSESLYEGVNLSD
-100 KECEDNY
+100 CEDNY
-107 FSTVSE
+107 YSVCE

-127 PSISFVTYRYEKS
+127 PSISFVTYRYEKT

-163 TSVNSLGDIKAGDE
+163 TAVNSLGTIEKGDE
-177 LGRAGRMPKQP
+177 LGRAGRMPAQP
-188 NHAYVATHITNE
+188 NAFATTHIVNE
-200 EIGELADGTTEYE
+200 EIGELNDGVAEYE
-213 FELNFVP
+213 FELKFVP
-220 QPGTV
+220 HPGTLIV
-225 VITLDGHTGYFQD
+225 TLDGHTGYFQD

-245 NNEAILT
+245 DNKGILT
-252 PVAEALGMATMTY
+252 PVGEALGFATVEY
-265 PTEAQQEAGVKTK
+265 PTEAEQAAGKKAK
-278 VKINLAAA
+278 VKINLAVA
-286 GAAGLKVR
+286 GAKGLKVR

-302 THQGGVERQAKF
+302 THQGGVERQARF

-327 ISIYT
+327 ISIFT

-373 IREKIPATNLLTHD
+373 IRDRIPATNLLSHD
-387 ITSTLAQLDTSVPIG
+387 ITSTLALPGGTATG
-402 AGSGDNK
+402 TGDNK
-409 LFNVQFLA
+409 IFNVQFLA
-417 IVMGALNKVINKAS
+417 IVMGALNKVINKSS

-450 FEGMAKYTQTTVD
+450 FEGMDKYTQTTVD

-490 PEGEVIGLFKSKRQD
+490 PEGEVIGLFKSKSQD

-548 LTGKLTI
+548 LSGKLTM
-555 TGISDLLGI
+555 TGINDLLGI

>member
-1 MATIFKT
+1 MATKFKT

-14 AFRNVANGADV
+14 AFRTVAAGADT

-53 KISGFSRSEIFE
+53 KVSGFSRSEIFE

-72 QFGTNAYLTDCRAN
+72 QFGTNAYLSDCRAN
-86 RVNVSENLYAGIDL
+86 RVPVSESLYEGVNLSD
-100 KECEDNY
+100 CEDNY
-107 FSTVSE
+107 YSVCE

-127 PSISFVTYRYEKS
+127 PSISFVTYRYEKT

-163 TSVNSLGDIKAGDE
+163 TAVNSLGTIEKGDE
-177 LGRAGRMPKQP
+177 LGRAGRMPAQP
-188 NHAYVATHITNE
+188 NAFATTHIVNE
-200 EIGELADGTTEYE
+200 EIGELNDGVAEYE
-213 FELNFVP
+213 FELKFVP
-220 QPGTV
+220 HPGTLIV
-225 VITLDGHTGYFQD
+225 TLDGHTGYFQD

-245 NNEAILT
+245 DNKGILT
-252 PVAEALGMATMTY
+252 PVGEALGFATVEY
-265 PTEAQQEAGVKTK
+265 PTEAEQAAGKKAK
-278 VKINLAAA
+278 VKINLAVA

-302 THQGGVERQAKF
+302 THRGGVERQARF

-327 ISIYT
+327 ISVFT

-373 IREKIPATNLLTHD
+373 IRDRVPATNLLNHD
-387 ITSTLAQLDTSVPIG
+387 ITSTLALPGGTATG
-402 AGSGDNK
+402 TGDNK
-409 LFNVQFLA
+409 IFNVQFLA
-417 IVMGALNKVINKAS
+417 IVMGALNKVINKSS

-450 FEGMAKYTQTTVD
+450 FEGMDKYTQTTVD

-490 PEGEVIGLFKSKRQD
+490 PEGEVIGLFKSKSQD

-555 TGISDLLGI
+555 TGINDLLGI

>member
-1 MATIFKT
+1 MATKFKT

-14 AFRNVANGADV
+14 AFRTVAAGADT

-53 KISGFSRSEIFE
+53 KVSGFSRSEIFE

-72 QFGTNAYLTDCRAN
+72 QFGTNAYLSDCRAN
-86 RVNVSENLYAGIDL
+86 RVPVSESLYEGVNLS
-100 KECEDNY
+100 ECEDNY
-107 FSTVSE
+107 YSVSE

-127 PSISFVTYRYEKS
+127 PSISFVTYRYEKT

-163 TSVNSLGDIKAGDE
+163 TAVNSLGTINAGDE
-177 LGRAGRMPKQP
+177 LGRAGRMPAQP
-188 NHAYVATHITNE
+188 NAFATTHIVNE
-200 EIGELADGTTEYE
+200 EIGELNDGVAEYE
-213 FELNFVP
+213 FELKFVP
-220 QPGTV
+220 HPGTLIV
-225 VITLDGHTGYFQD
+225 TLDGHTGYFQD

-245 NNEAILT
+245 DNKGILT
-252 PVAEALGMATMTY
+252 PVGEALGFATVEY
-265 PTEAQQEAGVKTK
+265 PTEAEQQAGKKAK
-278 VKINLAAA
+278 VKLNLAAA

-302 THQGGVERQAKF
+302 THQGGVDRQARF

-327 ISIYT
+327 ISIFT

-373 IREKIPATNLLTHD
+373 IRDRIPATNMLNHD
-387 ITSTLAQLDTSVPIG
+387 ITSTLALPGGTATG
-402 AGSGDNK
+402 TGDNK
-409 LFNVQFLA
+409 IFNVQFLA

-450 FEGMAKYTQTTVD
+450 FEGMDKYTQTTVD

-490 PEGEVIGLFKSKRQD
+490 PEGEVIGLFKSKSQD

-555 TGISDLLGI
+555 AGINDLLGI

>member
-1 MATIFKT
+1 MATKFKT

-14 AFRNVANGADV
+14 AFRNVAGGADT

-30 GFRYGDIDKHSA
+30 GFRYGDIDKHAA

-53 KISGFSRSEIFE
+53 KISGFSRTEIFE

-72 QFGTNAYLTDCRAN
+72 QFGTNAYLSDCRAN
-86 RVNVSENLYAGIDL
+86 RVPVSESLYEGVNLA
-100 KECEDNY
+100 ECEDNY

-127 PSISFVTYRYEKS
+127 PSISFVTYRYEKT

-163 TSVNSLGDIKAGDE
+163 TAVNSLGTIEAGDE
-177 LGRAGRMPKQP
+177 LGRAGRMPAQP
-188 NHAYVATHITNE
+188 NAFATTHIVNE
-200 EIGELADGTTEYE
+200 EIGELADGTAEYE
-213 FELNFVP
+213 FELKFVP
-220 QPGTV
+220 QPGTLIV
-225 VITLDGHTGYFQD
+225 TMDTHTGYFQD
-238 FQAEKAQ
+238 FQAERAQ
-245 NNEAILT
+245 DNVGILT
-252 PVAEALGMATMTY
+252 PVGEALGYATITY
-265 PTEAQQEAGVKTK
+265 PTEAEQQAGVKAK
-278 VKINLAAA
+278 VKINLATE

-302 THQGGVERQAKF
+302 THEGGVERQAKF

-327 ISIYT
+327 ISIFT

-373 IREKIPATNLLTHD
+373 IRDVIPAANMLNHD
-387 ITSTLAQLDTSVPIG
+387 ITSTLALPG
-402 AGSGDNK
+402 GSATGTGDNK

-417 IVMGALNKVINKAS
+417 IVMGALNKVINKSS
-431 GIDARRFT
+431 GIDARKFT

-450 FEGMAKYTQTTVD
+450 FEGLPKYNQTTVD

-476 YDGIPVVAGYDPII
+476 YDGIPVVAGYEPVI
-490 PEGEVIGLFKSKRQD
+490 PSGEVIGLFKSKSQD

-518 VIRDIYDQDNLSINK
+518 VIRDIYDQDNLAINK

-548 LTGKLTI
+548 LTGKLLI
-555 TGISDLLGI
+555 SGIDDLLGL

>member
-1 MATIFKT
+1 MATKFKT

-14 AFRNVANGADV
+14 AFRSMANGGDS

-30 GFRYGDIDKHSA
+30 GFRYSDIDKHSA

-53 KISGFSRSEIFE
+53 KVSGFSRSEIFE

-86 RVNVSENLYAGIDL
+86 KVAVSENLYAGVDL
-100 KECEDNY
+100 KACEDNY

-140 VLPFLCHLF
+140 VLPFICHLF

-163 TSVNSLGDIKAGDE
+163 TAVNGFGDDVKAGDE
-177 LGRAGRMPKQP
+177 LGRAGRMPAQP
-188 NHAYVATHITNE
+188 KAFSTTHVINE
-200 EIGELADGTTEYE
+200 EIGELADGDTEYE

-220 QPGTV
+220 QPGTL
-225 VITLDGHTGYFQD
+225 ILTLDGHTGYFQD
-238 FQAEKAQ
+238 FQAERAQ
-245 NNEAILT
+245 DNTGILT
-252 PVAEALGMATMTY
+252 PVGEALGYATITY
-265 PTEAQQEAGVKTK
+265 PTEAEQVAGKKTK
-278 VKINLAAA
+278 VAINLAAA

-302 THQGGVERQAKF
+302 THQGGVERQARF

-327 ISIYT
+327 VSIFT
-332 ETNLYQEALSRAIFG
+332 ETSLYQEALSRAIFG

-362 NKEMANKVITE
+362 NKEMANKVISE
-373 IREKIPATNLLTHD
+373 IREKIPATNMLNHD
-387 ITSTLAQLDTSVPIG
+387 VTSTLALPGGNATG
-402 AGSGDNK
+402 TGDNK
-409 LFNVQFLA
+409 IFNVQFLA

-439 TFVVNIDVLPI
+439 TFVVNIDVLPL
-450 FEGMAKYTQTTVD
+450 FEGLEKYKQTTID

-476 YDGIPVVAGYDPII
+476 YDGIPVVCGYEPII
-490 PEGEVIGLFKSKRQD
+490 PSGEVIGLYKSKTQD

-518 VIRDIYDQDNLSINK
+518 VIRDIYDQENLSINK

-555 TGISDLLGI
+555 AGIDDLLGI

>member
-1 MATIFKT
+1 MATKFKT

-14 AFRNVANGADV
+14 AFRTVAAGADT

-53 KISGFSRSEIFE
+53 KVSGFSRSEIFE

-72 QFGTNAYLTDCRAN
+72 QFGTNAYLSDCRAN
-86 RVNVSENLYAGIDL
+86 RVPVSESLYEGVTL
-100 KECEDNY
+100 SECEDNY
-107 FSTVSE
+107 YSVCE

-127 PSISFVTYRYEKS
+127 PSISFVTYRYEKT

-163 TSVNSLGDIKAGDE
+163 TAVNSLGTIKEGDE
-177 LGRAGRMPKQP
+177 LGRAGRMPAQP
-188 NHAYVATHITNE
+188 NAFATTHIVNE
-200 EIGELADGTTEYE
+200 EIGELNDGVAEYE
-213 FELNFVP
+213 FELKFVP
-220 QPGTV
+220 HPGTLIV
-225 VITLDGHTGYFQD
+225 TLDGHTGYFQD

-245 NNEAILT
+245 DNKGILT
-252 PVAEALGMATMTY
+252 PVGEALGFATVEY
-265 PTEAQQEAGVKTK
+265 PTEAEQAAGKKAK
-278 VKINLAAA
+278 VKINLAVA

-302 THQGGVERQAKF
+302 THQGGVERQARF

-327 ISIYT
+327 ISIFT

-387 ITSTLAQLDTSVPIG
+387 ITSTLALPGGTATG
-402 AGSGDNK
+402 TGDNK
-409 LFNVQFLA
+409 IFNVQFLA
-417 IVMGALNKVINKAS
+417 IVMGALNKVINKSS

-450 FEGMAKYTQTTVD
+450 FEGMDKYTQTTVD

-490 PEGEVIGLFKSKRQD
+490 PEGEVIGLFKSKTQD

-533 KQMIATIGGKNIAPQ
+533 KQMIATIGGKNMAPQ

-555 TGISDLLGI
+555 AGINDLLGI

>member
-1 MATIFKT
+1 MATKFKT

-14 AFRNVANGADV
+14 AFRTVAAGADT

-53 KISGFSRSEIFE
+53 KVSGFSRSEIFE

-72 QFGTNAYLTDCRAN
+72 QFGTNAYLSDCRAN
-86 RVNVSENLYAGIDL
+86 RVPVSESLYEGVTL
-100 KECEDNY
+100 SECEDNY
-107 FSTVSE
+107 YSVCE

-127 PSISFVTYRYEKS
+127 PSISFVTYRYEKT

-163 TSVNSLGDIKAGDE
+163 TAVNSLGTIEKGDE
-177 LGRAGRMPKQP
+177 LGRAGRMPAQP
-188 NHAYVATHITNE
+188 NAFATTHIVNE
-200 EIGELADGTTEYE
+200 EIGELNDGVAEYE
-213 FELNFVP
+213 FELKFVP
-220 QPGTV
+220 HPGTLIV
-225 VITLDGHTGYFQD
+225 TLDGHTGYFQD

-245 NNEAILT
+245 DNKGILT
-252 PVAEALGMATMTY
+252 PVGEALGFATVEY
-265 PTEAQQEAGVKTK
+265 PTEAEQAAGKKAK
-278 VKINLAAA
+278 VKINLAVA

-302 THQGGVERQAKF
+302 THQGGVERQARF

-327 ISIYT
+327 ISVFT

-387 ITSTLAQLDTSVPIG
+387 ITSTLALPGGTATG
-402 AGSGDNK
+402 TGDNK
-409 LFNVQFLA
+409 IFNVQFLA

-450 FEGMAKYTQTTVD
+450 FEGMDKYTQTTVD

-490 PEGEVIGLFKSKRQD
+490 PEGEVIGLFKSKTQD

-533 KQMIATIGGKNIAPQ
+533 KQMIATIGGKNMAPQ

-555 TGISDLLGI
+555 AGINDLLGI

>member
-1 MATIFKT
+1 MATKFKT

-14 AFRNVANGADV
+14 AFRTVAAGADT

-72 QFGTNAYLTDCRAN
+72 QFGTNAYLSDCRAN
-86 RVNVSENLYAGIDL
+86 RVPVSESLYEGVTL
-100 KECEDNY
+100 SECEDNY
-107 FSTVSE
+107 YSVCE

-127 PSISFVTYRYEKS
+127 PSISFVTYRYEKT

-163 TSVNSLGDIKAGDE
+163 TAVNSLGTIEKGDE
-177 LGRAGRMPKQP
+177 LGRAGRMPAQP
-188 NHAYVATHITNE
+188 NAFATTHIVNE
-200 EIGELADGTTEYE
+200 EIGELNDGVAEYE
-213 FELNFVP
+213 FELKFVP
-220 QPGTV
+220 HPGTLIV
-225 VITLDGHTGYFQD
+225 TLDGHTGYFQD

-245 NNEAILT
+245 DNKGILT
-252 PVAEALGMATMTY
+252 PVGEALGFATVEY
-265 PTEAQQEAGVKTK
+265 PTEAEQAAGKKAK
-278 VKINLAAA
+278 VKINLAVA
-286 GAAGLKVR
+286 GAKGLKVR

-302 THQGGVERQAKF
+302 THQGGVERQARF

-327 ISIYT
+327 ISIFT

-373 IREKIPATNLLTHD
+373 IRDRIPATNLLNHD
-387 ITSTLAQLDTSVPIG
+387 ITSTLALPGGTATG
-402 AGSGDNK
+402 TGDNK
-409 LFNVQFLA
+409 IFNVQFLA
-417 IVMGALNKVINKAS
+417 IVMGALNKVINKSS

-450 FEGMAKYTQTTVD
+450 FEGMDKYTQTTVD

-490 PEGEVIGLFKSKRQD
+490 PEGEVIGLFKSKTQD

-533 KQMIATIGGKNIAPQ
+533 KQMIATIGGKNMAPQ

-555 TGISDLLGI
+555 AGINDLLGI

>member
-1 MATIFKT
+1 MATKFKT

-14 AFRNVANGADV
+14 AFRTVAAGADT

-72 QFGTNAYLTDCRAN
+72 QFGTNAYLSDCRAN
-86 RVNVSENLYAGIDL
+86 RVPVSESLYEGVTL
-100 KECEDNY
+100 SECEDNY
-107 FSTVSE
+107 YSVCE

-127 PSISFVTYRYEKS
+127 PSISFVTYRYEKT

-163 TSVNSLGDIKAGDE
+163 TAVNSLGTIEKGDE
-177 LGRAGRMPKQP
+177 LGRAGRMPAQP
-188 NHAYVATHITNE
+188 NAFATTHIVNE
-200 EIGELADGTTEYE
+200 EIGELNDGVAEYE
-213 FELNFVP
+213 FELKFVP
-220 QPGTV
+220 HPGTLIV
-225 VITLDGHTGYFQD
+225 TLDGHTGYFQD

-245 NNEAILT
+245 DNKGILT
-252 PVAEALGMATMTY
+252 PVGEALGFATVEY
-265 PTEAQQEAGVKTK
+265 PTEAEQAAGKKAK
-278 VKINLAAA
+278 VKINLAVA

-302 THQGGVERQAKF
+302 THQGGVERQARF

-327 ISIYT
+327 ISIFT

-373 IREKIPATNLLTHD
+373 IRDRIPATNLLNHD
-387 ITSTLAQLDTSVPIG
+387 ITSTLALPGGTATG
-402 AGSGDNK
+402 TGDNK
-409 LFNVQFLA
+409 IFNVQFLA
-417 IVMGALNKVINKAS
+417 IVMGALNKVINKSS

-450 FEGMAKYTQTTVD
+450 FEGMDKYTQTTVD

-490 PEGEVIGLFKSKRQD
+490 PEGEVIGLFKSKSQD

-518 VIRDIYDQDNLSINK
+518 VIRDIYDQDNLAINK
-533 KQMIATIGGKNIAPQ
+533 KQMIATIGGKNMAPQ

-555 TGISDLLGI
+555 AGINDLLGI

>member
-1 MATIFKT
+1 MATKFKT

-14 AFRNVANGADV
+14 AFRTVAAGADT

-72 QFGTNAYLTDCRAN
+72 QFGTNAYLSDCRAN
-86 RVNVSENLYAGIDL
+86 RVPVSESLYEGVNLSD
-100 KECEDNY
+100 CEDNY
-107 FSTVSE
+107 YSVCE

-127 PSISFVTYRYEKS
+127 PSISFVTYRYEKT

-163 TSVNSLGDIKAGDE
+163 TAVNSLGTIEKGDE
-177 LGRAGRMPKQP
+177 LGRAGRMPAQP
-188 NHAYVATHITNE
+188 NAFATTHIVNE
-200 EIGELADGTTEYE
+200 EIGELNDGVAEYE
-213 FELNFVP
+213 FELKFVP
-220 QPGTV
+220 HPGTLIV
-225 VITLDGHTGYFQD
+225 TLDGHTGYFQD

-245 NNEAILT
+245 DNKGILT
-252 PVAEALGMATMTY
+252 PVGEALGFATVEY
-265 PTEAQQEAGVKTK
+265 PTEAEQAAGKKAK
-278 VKINLAAA
+278 VKINLAVA

-302 THQGGVERQAKF
+302 THQGGVERQARF

-327 ISIYT
+327 ISIFT

-373 IREKIPATNLLTHD
+373 IRDRIPATNLLNHD
-387 ITSTLAQLDTSVPIG
+387 ITSTLALPGGTATG
-402 AGSGDNK
+402 TGDNK
-409 LFNVQFLA
+409 IFNVQFLA
-417 IVMGALNKVINKAS
+417 IVMGALNKVINKSS

-450 FEGMAKYTQTTVD
+450 FEGMDKYTQTTVD

-490 PEGEVIGLFKSKRQD
+490 PEGEVIGLFKSKSQD

-518 VIRDIYDQDNLSINK
+518 VIRDIYDQDNLAINK
-533 KQMIATIGGKNIAPQ
+533 KQMIATIGGKNMAPQ

-555 TGISDLLGI
+555 AGINDLLGI

>member
-1 MATIFKT
+1 MATKFKT

-14 AFRNVANGADV
+14 AFRTVAAGADT

-72 QFGTNAYLTDCRAN
+72 QFGTNAYLSDCRAN
-86 RVNVSENLYAGIDL
+86 RVPVSESLYEGVNLSD
-100 KECEDNY
+100 CEDNY
-107 FSTVSE
+107 YSVCE

-127 PSISFVTYRYEKS
+127 PSISFVTYRYEKT

-163 TSVNSLGDIKAGDE
+163 TAVNSLGTIEKGDE
-177 LGRAGRMPKQP
+177 LGRAGRMPAQP
-188 NHAYVATHITNE
+188 NAFATTHIVNE
-200 EIGELADGTTEYE
+200 EIGELNDGVAEYE
-213 FELNFVP
+213 FELKFVP
-220 QPGTV
+220 HPGTLIV
-225 VITLDGHTGYFQD
+225 TLDGHTGYFQD

-245 NNEAILT
+245 DNKGILT
-252 PVAEALGMATMTY
+252 PVGEALGFATVEY
-265 PTEAQQEAGVKTK
+265 PTEAEQAAGKKAK
-278 VKINLAAA
+278 VKINLAVA

-302 THQGGVERQAKF
+302 THQGGVERQARF

-327 ISIYT
+327 ISIFT

-387 ITSTLAQLDTSVPIG
+387 ITSTLALPGGTATG
-402 AGSGDNK
+402 TGDNK
-409 LFNVQFLA
+409 IFNVQFLA
-417 IVMGALNKVINKAS
+417 IVMGALNKVINKSS

-450 FEGMAKYTQTTVD
+450 FEGMDKYTQTTVD

-490 PEGEVIGLFKSKRQD
+490 PEGEVIGLFKSKSQD

-555 TGISDLLGI
+555 TGINDLLGI